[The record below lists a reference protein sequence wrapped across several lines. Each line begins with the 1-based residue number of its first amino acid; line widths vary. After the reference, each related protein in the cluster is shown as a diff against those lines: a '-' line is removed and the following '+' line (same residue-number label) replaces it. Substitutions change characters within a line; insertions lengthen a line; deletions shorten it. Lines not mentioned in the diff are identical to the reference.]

1 MTYWQG
7 KVVAIT
13 GGASGLGWR
22 LANQFAQRGVRLV
35 LADRDE
41 GALYKAVAQ
50 LRQQHVDVDGIAT
63 DITQQ
68 PQVDSLFQQI
78 DSRCGQLDAFVNCAG
93 RSTRGAVLDTTPEGF
108 DQLLQLN
115 FYGTVRCARGAV
127 PRLLKTK
134 GHLVNIGS
142 LAAKMAAKYLGAYP
156 VSKFA
161 VAAYSQ
167 QLRLELGEQG
177 LHVLLVCPGPIARQ
191 DAGQRYDD
199 QAKNLPASAR
209 KAGGGVRIK
218 GLDPDYL
225 AGRILRACE
234 QRQPELV
241 IPWKVRLLA
250 AISQLFPSLGD
261 KIIRK
266 KTQ

>member
-1 MTYWQG
+1 MTYWNN

-13 GGASGLGWR
+13 GGAAGLGRR
-22 LANQFAQRGVRLV
+22 LATHYGRCGARLILV
-35 LADRDE
+35 DRDE
-41 GALYKAVAQ
+41 DALQRAVAELENNQ
-50 LRQQHVDVDGIAT
+50 VIAVGVRT

-68 PQVDSLFQQI
+68 DDVDSLFTQI
-78 DSRCGQLDAFVNCAG
+78 DARFDRLDAMVNCAG
-93 RSTRGAVLDTTPEGF
+93 RSVRGAVLDTSPADF

-115 FYGTVRCARGAV
+115 FYGMVRCTRGAV
-127 PRLLKTK
+127 PRLLRTK

-161 VAAYSQ
+161 VAAYCQ
-167 QLRLELGEQG
+167 QLRLELGAQG

-199 QAKNLPASAR
+199 QAKSLPESAR
-209 KAGGGVRIK
+209 KPGGGVRIK
-218 GLDPDYL
+218 GLDPDLL
-225 AGRILRACE
+225 ARRIVRACE
-234 QRQPELV
+234 KRQPELV
-241 IPWKVRLLA
+241 IPWRARALA
-250 AISQLFPSLGD
+250 SLSQLFPTLGD

-266 KTQ
+266 MTG

>member
-1 MTYWQG
+1 MTYWQD

-13 GGASGLGWR
+13 GGAAGLGRR
-22 LANQFAQRGVRLV
+22 LATHFGHQGVRLILV
-35 LADRDE
+35 DRDE
-41 GALYKAVAQ
+41 DALRNAIKDLESDQ
-50 LRQQHVDVDGIAT
+50 LHATGIQT
-63 DITQQ
+63 DITRQAD
-68 PQVDSLFQQI
+68 VDALFSQI
-78 DSRCGQLDAFVNCAG
+78 DSGFGRLDAMINCAG
-93 RSTRGAVLDTTPEGF
+93 RSVRGAVLDTSPEDF

-127 PRLLKTK
+127 PRLLQTQ

-161 VAAYSQ
+161 VAAYCQ
-167 QLRLELGEQG
+167 QLRLELGAQG

-199 QAKNLPASAR
+199 QAKDLPESAR
-209 KAGGGVRIK
+209 RPGGGLRVK

-225 AGRILRACE
+225 ARRIVRACE
-234 QRQPELV
+234 RRQPELV
-241 IPWKVRLLA
+241 IPWKARALA
-250 AISQLFPSLGD
+250 ALSQLFPTLGD
-261 KIIRK
+261 KIIQKMTR
-266 KTQ
+266 